1 MDVLILPSILAT
13 RLILLG
19 FEAEIFKSTQMS
31 NDMCRET
38 PQCLQKKTVCLY
50 MTVSVCVC
58 VSLSLSLS
66 PSQTTN
72 YTREKKIEKSSF
84 TVNYIFLY
92 VQKVTPKLFLENPS
106 IAFIYKYMY
115 NTGSWAF
122 ENRIIDMNVQR
133 HMDSN
138 VRQCQGH
145 W

>member
-1 MDVLILPSILAT
+1 MP
-13 RLILLG
+13 
-19 FEAEIFKSTQMS
+19 AEK
-31 NDMCRET
+31 D
-38 PQCLQKKTVCLY
+38 CLSLHDCEC
-50 MTVSVCVC
+50 VCVC
-58 VSLSLSLS
+58 VSLSFPLSDNELH
-66 PSQTTN
+66 QG
-72 YTREKKIEKSSF
+72 KKDKKSSF